1 MESIRS
7 FELKVGM
14 FILLGIVI
22 LVFIIFSVG
31 DINLSKVG
39 YHILIT
45 FDFASGL
52 GPSAPVRLAGVGVG
66 RIDGI
71 RVVYNEKD
79 KKTYAEVRAWI
90 QEGTRVE
97 KDSVVT
103 INTLGLLGEKYLEIL
118 PGTPDSPLL
127 KAGDTIAGKDPVMME
142 KVTENLVK
150 ISDGVADVVDKLRKG
165 EGTIGRL
172 LSKSAVYDDLEA
184 TMSNFKDFSA
194 NLKDLSVKVNTSTG
208 TIGRFINDDSIYRE
222 TEAFVK
228 DLRAKP
234 WKLLSKPRGEE

>member
-1 MESIRS
+1 
-7 FELKVGM
+7 
-14 FILLGIVI
+14 
-22 LVFIIFSVG
+22 
-31 DINLSKVG
+31 VG
-39 YHILIT
+39 YHIYIT

-52 GPSAPVRLAGVGVG
+52 GSSAPVRLAGVGVG

-71 RVVYNEKD
+71 KVVYNESQ

-118 PGTPDSPLL
+118 PGAPGSPIL
-127 KAGDTIAGKDPVMME
+127 KGGDTIAGKDPIMME

-150 ISDGVADVVDKLRKG
+150 ISDGVADLVEKLRKG
-165 EGTIGRL
+165 EGTIGKL
-172 LSKSAVYDDLEA
+172 LIDNSVYGDLES
-184 TMSNFKDFSA
+184 TMANFKEFSA
-194 NLKDLSVKVNTSTG
+194 NLKDASAQLKTSKG
-208 TIGRFINDDSIYRE
+208 TIGRFLNDDSIYV
-222 TEAFVK
+222 EAESFVK

-234 WKLLSKPRGEE
+234 WKLLSKPRGED